1 MVYHIN
7 GGNADVEGQSLLPR
21 YGMQLDPSIP
31 VNISAGDEP
40 VRVLILQG
48 KPIDEPVVKYG
59 PFVMNTNKE
68 IVEAFADYRATQF
81 GGWPWGAADVV
92 HPREQGRFAQ
102 MADGKKITPE

>member
-21 YGMQLDPSIP
+21 YGMQLDPNIP
-31 VNISAGDEP
+31 VNISAGNEP

-81 GGWPWGAADVV
+81 GGWPWGSADVV